1 VDTVSDGASLEV
13 KGIDVRYGQSV
24 ALSDV
29 TFSAPAGS
37 VTALLGANGAGKS
50 SVARAV
56 ASLVHVRAGKIL
68 LDGIDTTRWPADRV
82 RRAGL
87 AYVPEG
93 RGIFPGLSVLD
104 NLRMAAQLAGG
115 HVERAEAIERAFEL
129 FPVLA
134 ARRRQRAGSLS
145 GGEQQMLGLARALAV
160 QPRLIVADEM
170 SLGLAPL
177 VVTRVFEC
185 VQAIREQG
193 ITMIVIEQFVHR
205 ALALADQCVILA
217 RGTVAW
223 QGLPADAG
231 PQILDRYL
239 GEREPGLVLPSLA
252 RGRE

>member
-1 VDTVSDGASLEV
+1 MTGGASLVVE
-13 KGIDVRYGQSV
+13 GIEVRYGESV
-24 ALSDV
+24 ALSGV
-29 TFSAPAGS
+29 SFSAPAGS

-50 SVARAV
+50 SLARAV
-56 ASLVHVRAGKIL
+56 GGLVHARAGRIL
-68 LDGIDTTRWPADRV
+68 FDGVDTTRWPANRV

-104 NLRMAAQLAGG
+104 NLRMAARLAGAR
-115 HVERAEAIERAFEL
+115 VERGAAIERAFEL

-145 GGEQQMLGLARALAV
+145 GGEQQMLGLARALVV

-185 VQAIREQG
+185 VQTIREQG
-193 ITMIVIEQFVHR
+193 ITMILIEQFVDR
-205 ALALADQCVILA
+205 ALAVADQCVILA

-223 QGLPADAG
+223 QGPPADAG
-231 PQILDRYL
+231 THVLARYL
-239 GEREPGLVLPSLA
+239 GDVAPRPARASPVPG
-252 RGRE
+252 G